1 MNWNIPLRPNF
12 NISSDA
18 EFTATAL
25 KTFDY
30 QYHQN
35 LVYREF
41 CRYLGKN
48 KSNVQRLED
57 IPFLPISFF
66 KTKKVVCGSFSPHI
80 VFTSS
85 GTTGS
90 EVSKH
95 YVRDLAVYE
104 ESYLTA
110 FKQFY
115 GPIEDYCV
123 LALLPSYLEREGS
136 SLIYMADDLIKKSKH
151 PDSGFYLD
159 HLDELYHTLIKLEAM
174 NTKVLLLGVSFALLD
189 MAEKY
194 PLKLRNTV
202 IMETGGMKGRRKEM
216 IREELHHILKTG
228 FGVSH
233 IHSEYGMTELLSQ
246 AYSQGNGLFT
256 APNWMKA
263 LTRETEDPLTLQE
276 PEKTGGINII
286 DLANIHSCAFIATQ
300 DLGKVYN
307 NGDFEISGRFDH
319 SDIRGC
325 NLMVL

>member
-1 MNWNIPLRPNF
+1 
-12 NISSDA
+12 A
-18 EFTATAL
+18 ATAL
-25 KTFDY
+25 KVFGF

-66 KTKKVVCGSFSPHI
+66 KTKKVVCGSFSPDI

-95 YVRDLAVYE
+95 YVRDLALYE
-104 ESYLTA
+104 QSYLTT
-110 FKQFY
+110 FKEFY

-159 HLDELYHTLIKLEAM
+159 HLDQLYDLLLRLEATD
-174 NTKVLLLGVSFALLD
+174 TKILLLGVSFALLD

-194 PLKLRNTV
+194 RSNLRNTI

-216 IREELHHILKTG
+216 
-228 FGVSH
+228 
-233 IHSEYGMTELLSQ
+233 
-246 AYSQGNGLFT
+246 
-256 APNWMKA
+256 
-263 LTRETEDPLTLQE
+263 
-276 PEKTGGINII
+276 
-286 DLANIHSCAFIATQ
+286 
-300 DLGKVYN
+300 
-307 NGDFEISGRFDH
+307 
-319 SDIRGC
+319 
-325 NLMVL
+325 